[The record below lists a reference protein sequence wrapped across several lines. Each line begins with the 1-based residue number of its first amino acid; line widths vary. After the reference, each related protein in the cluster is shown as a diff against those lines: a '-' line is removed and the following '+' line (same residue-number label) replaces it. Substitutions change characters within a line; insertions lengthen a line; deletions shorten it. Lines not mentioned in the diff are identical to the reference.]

1 MAAQPRKTGN
11 SPTAARKAAPAKKPA
26 GQMNTYKEEL
36 AALARAKSKEEAK
49 TGGGAQF
56 ISFKGGDMTI
66 DGADVPDN
74 TLRCVVLETIQ
85 ENHFYD
91 TEYDPD
97 QPASPICYAFGSDP
111 DTMKPHEA
119 SPQPQCASCADC
131 PHNEWGS
138 ADKGKGKAC
147 SNVRRIAVMAEDGL
161 EDPDN
166 AEVRFAKIPVM
177 SVKNLAK
184 YVKDLDRLYELPP
197 LGVITEMGLKKDP
210 KSLFRVHFKMVET
223 IEDGATI
230 KSLIKRSK
238 AVAEDMSQAYPET
251 SAEEKPA
258 KKPARKNTIAGKKGS
273 TKPAPRR

>member
-1 MAAQPRKTGN
+1 MVT
-11 SPTAARKAAPAKKPA
+11 KAAPKKSNAAPAAKKPT

-66 DGADVPDN
+66 DGVDVEGN
-74 TLRCVVLETIQ
+74 ALRCVILETVQ

-111 DTMKPHEA
+111 DEMKPHEA
-119 SPQPQCASCADC
+119 SPQPQCDSCAEC

-161 EDPDN
+161 DDPDN

-197 LGVITEMGLKKDP
+197 LGVVTEMSLKKDI
-210 KSLFRVHFKMVET
+210 KSLFRVNFKMCET

-230 KSLIKRSK
+230 KALIRRAK
-238 AVAEDMSQAYPET
+238 AVYDDMSQAYPET
-251 SAEEKPA
+251 TVEEKP
-258 KKPARKNTIAGKKGS
+258 KKSARKNNIAGKNAAGKKGS